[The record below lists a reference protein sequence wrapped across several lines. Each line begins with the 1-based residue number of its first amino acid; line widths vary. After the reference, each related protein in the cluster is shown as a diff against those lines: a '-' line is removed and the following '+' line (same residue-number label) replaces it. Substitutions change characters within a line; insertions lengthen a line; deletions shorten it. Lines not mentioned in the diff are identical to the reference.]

1 MKTLIHLCKKD
12 FAFAKPWIVGTWLAF
27 AIGNILPW
35 VSPAGEASLPFVMIR
50 LLAPAVM
57 IFLASTRIIHCD
69 PFVGSSGFMGTRPLR
84 ATTLLRN
91 KVILIALVLVLPAVG
106 VALLHAACMRVQLSA
121 SDYLLLFI
129 ENCLCFALIAGAAVV
144 FSVVTRG
151 VGVMAISIVGTLSML
166 LLIVAFYA
174 PPKPF
179 GVSLEDR
186 HLLASVW
193 LVAQA
198 FLPIAAVAIAMSWVA
213 RRRIWMTAAVSL
225 LSAGILITLVKRWNW
240 NFVETMSKDAT
251 AAEIVSERAEVQWTG
266 APRFGSNSSRNN
278 ITYSQVTRPGRVT
291 GLKDGWTGKLVKF
304 QSQARFA
311 DSAVWTSEGISVLFQ
326 FDDLAPAM
334 LPQLGIQ
341 VSEDHPMRLNKKSW
355 NWPLFECEESRLQK
369 MPGRIASIYGI
380 GIFQLYQP
388 VVLVELPAQAGA
400 SAVRGRFLY
409 RIDSLNAFE
418 GQISVK
424 FSIRG
429 VALSSKGDGSKAL
442 QPVELLLVNPSTK
455 EFTNTSG
462 SGWSSITGGELMT
475 FSKTVLIDSQS
486 ASASRP
492 DDAEEFLKNARLY
505 ILGIRYG
512 GNIVLPYEI
521 SEMKLE
527 EKR

>member
-1 MKTLIHLCKKD
+1 MNTLIHICKKD
-12 FAFAKPWIVGTWLAF
+12 FAFAKPWILGTWLAF

-35 VSPAGEASLPFVMIR
+35 ISPEGEDFMPFMLIR

-57 IFLASTRIIHCD
+57 VFLTSTKIVHCD
-69 PFVGSSGFMGTRPLR
+69 PFVGTSGFIGTRPVR

-91 KVILIALVLVLPAVG
+91 KLILIALVLVLPAV
-106 VALLHAACMRVQLSA
+106 VFALVHAACMRVQLSA

-129 ENCLCFALIAGAAVV
+129 ENCLYFALIAGVAMA
-144 FSVVTRG
+144 FSVITRG
-151 VGVMAISIVGTLSML
+151 VGVMAIFIVGTLIML
-166 LLIVAFYA
+166 VPFVAFYA

-179 GVSLEDR
+179 GVSLEDQ
-186 HLLASVW
+186 HLLASIW

-198 FLPIAAVAIAMSWVA
+198 FLPIAAVAIAMSWA
-213 RRRIWMTAAVSL
+213 AGRRIWMTAAVSL
-225 LSAGILITLVKRWNW
+225 LSVGILIPLVKQWNW
-240 NFVETMSKDAT
+240 NFVDAMSKDAT
-251 AAEIVSERAEVQWTG
+251 AAEIVSDRAEVKWTD
-266 APRFGSNSSRNN
+266 APSFGSNNSRNN

-311 DSAVWTSEGISVLFQ
+311 DGAVWTSEGISDLYLFG
-326 FDDLAPAM
+326 DLAPAI

-341 VSEDHPMRLNKKSW
+341 VSEDHPMRLYEKSW
-355 NWPLFECEESRLQK
+355 SWPLFECEKSRLQE
-369 MPGRIASIYGI
+369 MPGRIASIHGV
-380 GIFQLYQP
+380 GTFQLYQP

-400 SAVRGRFLY
+400 SAVSGRFRC

-418 GQISVK
+418 GQISVELG
-424 FSIRG
+424 IRS

-442 QPVELLLVNPSTK
+442 LPVELLLVNTSTK

-462 SGWSSITGGELMT
+462 SGGSSITGGELMT
-475 FSKTVLIDSQS
+475 FHKTVSIYSQS
-486 ASASRP
+486 ASAGRP
-492 DDAEEFLKNARLY
+492 DAVEFLKGARLY
-505 ILGIRYG
+505 ILGTRYG

-521 SEMKLE
+521 PEMMLE